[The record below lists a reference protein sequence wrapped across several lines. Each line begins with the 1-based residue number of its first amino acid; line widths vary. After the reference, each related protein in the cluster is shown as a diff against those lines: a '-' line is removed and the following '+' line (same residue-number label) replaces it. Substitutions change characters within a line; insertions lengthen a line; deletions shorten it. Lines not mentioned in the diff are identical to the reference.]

1 MEDIK
6 TYLNEWYNNIHDKNV
21 DLVNEFGGSEL
32 FLIEGDCL
40 LFDFLYDGERHLL
53 DFNESFVGGQ
63 FLALIFLIESFLDRL
78 QQRGCKFHIVFF
90 EAQKAIWNFDP
101 KFRIAREI
109 VFSHLKSYQ
118 NITKIPFFN
127 FDNWESPEF
136 IEYLKERRPLFILL
150 GDGTTENFNI
160 DCDSEVPIP
169 GKKSMRLAS
178 IVWKGLIFVT
188 LHNDLSVALIQ
199 GVEFKDSHVKAFAFD
214 RGSTVDLTSLSKRDD
229 IKSLCMNII
238 EELNKNNDDEK
249 FEYLLSDKDK
259 ELLNSEENQKIW
271 LPGGKRIALI
281 IISLIGLLRNNS
293 KYWFLAKIFLLHIYL
308 LDNIKLK
315 SRTLPSISSGPK
327 NIGIKFLDNFFTY
340 CSHVLCND
348 ILNKTLKNFEDLE
361 NNLADLLDTRL
372 FAVLIKLKKDG
383 ELDFDNLPISLKQEF
398 DDAWNLLTTLCNNN
412 NSNISYEPSQ
422 LPTLEFDTSL
432 SYDSNLS
439 LLPVNPKFFSNYLE
453 DLELES
459 VNDESKIYKGNYGPT
474 VETPFKYILPWLS
487 SNRGDEQQKSAKYLE
502 KHATSYKTRGYQ
514 KYVSFMNRYVESLEG
529 TQGFFKQTIK
539 SIKPESDKK
548 QNAPKVSNSQKE
560 RKERILQEKSKQFYE
575 ESEKFLNSVIANELP
590 RHTTIESKL
599 SYLDSI
605 LSSEKNKLKHSL
617 SIARGQF
624 LKLQILLE
632 HWGKLCQRSELVQ
645 GWQKFAVDI
654 YRQIF
659 YIAFNCGKDLDEKRQ
674 GILLEILKSLGMRDS
689 RNRLKNYFKEIESS
703 SSVTNQEKSK
713 PKGGKVKKG
722 TKKAKQIKPTSP
734 VGVEMPSLDFEFEM
748 PKSSINLK
756 LPEDITD
763 SRFQLLHAGHLMD
776 RNTQSVD
783 DPRVEKFKP
792 DMWQCKVLDVI
803 DRDESALVSC
813 PTSSG
818 KTFISF
824 YAMEKV
830 LRDDD
835 EGVLVYVA
843 PSKALVNQVT
853 AEVYGRFNKTY
864 EKKPGCSSWGIYTLD
879 YCVNEEKCQILVTV
893 PDILEIL
900 LLSPDKVKW
909 VSRIRRIIFD
919 EIHCI
924 GEDRHGAIWEHLILL
939 ANVPILALSAT
950 VGNPDEFR
958 SWIAKAQKPREMRLI
973 RTTKRFSDLVQYAYV
988 PQYPLGSLSTVHP
1001 KERKNSLIPIHLFS
1015 ALSSVLV
1022 AESGLPSDIKL
1033 TPDQCVQLWDTM
1045 NKVSNSDPDIQSLD
1059 PDVYFKEKGYIVK
1072 DDVDRYEA
1080 ELKKVFVSWVRD
1092 QSKSSY
1098 AKEVISKLETLRD
1111 RFTQLENSTRDD
1123 NLEAYS
1129 FEFLEKSIIHL
1140 LTELSAQDKLPVII
1154 FHLDREGC
1162 NKLAQQLEKHLRTSE
1177 EEKREGDEEF
1187 QAKKKKAIALKAA
1200 QEKKKKNARDPKKRP
1215 KNDDD
1220 KDEPPEDG
1228 DSFVPVFDWEAQDPN
1243 FSFVNPKFRM
1253 PSEKYEELKQ
1263 EIRAKLPEELH
1274 WLLAALDRGI
1284 GVHHAGVNKKYREAV
1299 EILLRRRHLTV
1310 VIATETLALGIN
1322 MPARSVVFAGDFV
1335 ALNALQFR
1343 QMSGRSG
1350 RRNFDDIGHV
1360 IFFGIPQAKIK
1371 RLLTSAVPNLNG
1383 NFHLT
1388 NTLVLRCIML
1398 LSQEEESAKESV
1410 SGLFGDSFFYLGKER
1425 LSEQIKYHLRFS
1437 IEYLTRENL
1446 IDYDCNPITLSGFVC
1461 NLYSTEPGNFA
1472 LATLFKQGIFHK
1484 ICSKAVDK
1492 EETLV
1497 LILAYLFNRIKLRNS
1512 SRNRKEYDKHDP
1524 RIYLD
1529 PLPKKVKNILDE
1541 HNERILEVYTEYIV
1555 SFAKKNYSTIGLD
1568 NVLPISKLEFPP
1580 KKELQ
1585 QNSILSKLDSLS
1597 IPFYARSPF
1606 IAMCSSLGDKFFD
1619 AYDLVHH
1626 IHSQI
1631 FLDSNSIPYIP
1642 ILEKRINAYILN
1654 FYERGNREILISENR
1669 IESDDV
1675 WPLLREFQ
1683 MALHS
1688 IVTVLD
1694 KRNIANERAVL
1705 AGFEDVKEH
1714 FDERFKKTW
1723 A

>member
-53 DFNESFVGGQ
+53 DFNEPFVGGQ
-63 FLALIFLIESFLDRL
+63 FLALIFLIESFMDRL
-78 QQRGCKFHIVFF
+78 KQRGCKFHIVFF
-90 EAQKAIWNFDP
+90 EAQKEIWNFDP

-118 NITKIPFFN
+118 NVTKIPFFN
-127 FDNWESPEF
+127 FDNWESSEF
-136 IEYLKERRPLFILL
+136 TEYLKERRPLFILL

-160 DCDSEVPIP
+160 DFDSDVQIP
-169 GKKSMRLAS
+169 GEKSIRLAS
-178 IVWKGLIFVT
+178 IIWKGLIFDT

-199 GVEFKDSHVKAFAFD
+199 GMEFKDSHVKAFAFD
-214 RGSTVDLTSLSKRDD
+214 RGNTVDLASLSKQDD
-229 IKSLCMNII
+229 IKSLCKNII
-238 EELNKNNDDEK
+238 EKLNNNVDDDEK
-249 FEYLLSDKDK
+249 LKYILSDKDK
-259 ELLNSEENQKIW
+259 DLLNSEENQKIW
-271 LPGGKRIALI
+271 LNGGKRIALI
-281 IISLIGLLRNNS
+281 IIPLIGLLRNNS
-293 KYWFLAKIFLLHIYL
+293 NYWFLAKIFLLHVYL

-315 SRTLPSISSGPK
+315 SRTLSPISSESK
-327 NIGIKFLDNFFTY
+327 NIGIRFLSDFFTY
-340 CSHVLCND
+340 CSHAL
-348 ILNKTLKNFEDLE
+348 
-361 NNLADLLDTRL
+361 
-372 FAVLIKLKKDG
+372 
-383 ELDFDNLPISLKQEF
+383 Q
-398 DDAWNLLTTLCNNN
+398 
-412 NSNISYEPSQ
+412 
-422 LPTLEFDTSL
+422 FDTPL
-432 SYDSNLS
+432 SYDSKLP
-439 LLPVNPKFFSNYLE
+439 LLPVNPKFFSDYLE
-453 DLELES
+453 DLQLEL
-459 VNDESKIYKGNYGPT
+459 VDDESKINKGIYGST
-474 VETPFKYILPWLS
+474 VSTPFKYILPWLT
-487 SNRGDEQQKSAKYLE
+487 SNRGDDEQRSVEYRE

-529 TQGFFKQTIK
+529 TQGFFKKAIQSKKEIQSEGDK
-539 SIKPESDKK
+539 GDKK
-548 QNAPKVSNSQKE
+548 QITQKISNRQKE
-560 RKERILQEKSKQFYE
+560 IKEQILQDKSKKIHE
-575 ESEKFLNSVIANELP
+575 ESEEFLDKVIVNELP
-590 RHTTIESKL
+590 RHSTIEGKL
-599 SYLDSI
+599 TYLDSI
-605 LSSEKNKLKHSL
+605 LSSEKNKLKHPL
-617 SIARGQF
+617 SIVRGQF

-632 HWGKLCQRSELVQ
+632 HWSKLCQRSELSQ
-645 GWQKFAVDI
+645 GWQKFAVNI
-654 YRQIF
+654 YRQE
-659 YIAFNCGKDLDEKRQ
+659 NE
-674 GILLEILKSLGMRDS
+674 SLS
-689 RNRLKNYFKEIESS
+689 T
-703 SSVTNQEKSK
+703 VTNQENSK

-722 TKKAKQIKPTSP
+722 TKKAKQTKLTNS
-734 VGVEMPSLDFEFEM
+734 VDAKMPSLEFEFEM
-748 PKSSINLK
+748 PRSSSNLK

-763 SRFQLLHAGHLMD
+763 SRFQMLYAGHLMD

-818 KTFISF
+818 
-824 YAMEKV
+824 
-830 LRDDD
+830 
-835 EGVLVYVA
+835 VLVYVA

-853 AEVYGRFNKTY
+853 AEIYGRFNKTY
-864 EKKPGCSSWGIYTLD
+864 DKPGSTSWGIYTMD

-924 GEDRHGAIWEHLILL
+924 GEDRHGTVWEHLILL

-958 SWIAKAQKPREMRLI
+958 NWIAKAQKPREMRLI
-973 RTTKRFSDLVQYAYV
+973 RSTKRFSDLVQYAYV
-988 PQYPLGSLSTVHP
+988 PQYPLGSISTVLP
-1001 KERKNSLIPIHLFS
+1001 KECKNSLIPIHLFS
-1015 ALSSVLV
+1015 ALSSVIV
-1022 AESGLPSDIKL
+1022 AESGIPVDFKL
-1033 TPDQCVQLWDTM
+1033 TPDQCVQLWDMM
-1045 NKVSNSDPDIQSLD
+1045 NKVSNSDPDIQFLD

-1072 DDVDRYEA
+1072 DDVDRYEV
-1080 ELKKVFVSWVRD
+1080 ELKKKFVGWVRD
-1092 QSKSSY
+1092 QSKSAY
-1098 AKEVISKLETLRD
+1098 AKEVISKLDTLKD
-1111 RFTQLENSTRDD
+1111 RFVQLENSTKND

-1154 FHLDREGC
+1154 FHLDREGS
-1162 NKLAQQLEKHLRTSE
+1162 AQEK
-1177 EEKREGDEEF
+1177 
-1187 QAKKKKAIALKAA
+1187 
-1200 QEKKKKNARDPKKRP
+1200 QEKKKKNVRDPKKRP

-1220 KDEPPEDG
+1220 KDEPPED
-1228 DSFVPVFDWEAQDPN
+1228 DSFVPIFDWEAQDPD
-1243 FSFVNPKFRM
+1243 FSFVNPRFRM
-1253 PSEKYEELKQ
+1253 ETDKYEKMKQ
-1263 EIRAKLPEELH
+1263 EIRAKLPEELY
-1274 WLLAALDRGI
+1274 WLLDALDRGI
-1284 GVHHAGVNKKYREAV
+1284 GVHHAGVNKRYREAV

-1335 ALNALQFR
+1335 SLNALQFR

-1350 RRNFDDIGHV
+1350 RRNFDNIGHV

-1371 RLLTSAVPNLNG
+1371 GLLTSAVPNLTG

-1398 LSQEEESAKESV
+1398 LSQEEEAAKKSV

-1425 LSEQIKYHLRFS
+1425 LSGQIKYHLRYS

-1446 IDYDCNPITLSGFVC
+1446 IDFDCNPITLSGFVC

-1472 LATLFKQGIFHK
+1472 LATLFKRGILHK
-1484 ICSKAVDK
+1484 ICSMTENK

-1497 LILAYLFNRIKLRNS
+1497 LILAYLFNRIKLRNCN
-1512 SRNRKEYDKHDP
+1512 RNRKIYDKHDP

-1529 PLPKKVKNILDE
+1529 PLPEKVKSILDK

-1555 SFAKKNYSTIGLD
+1555 SFAKQNYSKIGPD

-1580 KKELQ
+1580 KKDSQE
-1585 QNSILSKLDSLS
+1585 NSLLSKLDSLS

-1606 IAMCSSLGDKFFD
+1606 IAMCSSLGDKFYD
-1619 AYDLVHH
+1619 VYDLVNH

-1654 FYERGNREILISENR
+1654 FYERGNRDILVSENR

-1683 MALHS
+1683 MALHT
-1688 IVTVLD
+1688 IVAILD
-1694 KRNIANERAVL
+1694 KRNIASERSVL
-1705 AGFEDVKEH
+1705 TIFESVKEH
-1714 FDERFKKTW
+1714 FDERFQKTW